1 MVVRGE
7 VKCSL
12 HVGELFT
19 MESWTKVCT
28 IIGVERS
35 AIKQELS
42 RHFTKKKKNIW
53 VERLIRK
60 TACNPHSHSSSFY
73 L

>member
-7 VKCSL
+7 VKYSL

-19 MESWTKVCT
+19 IVSWTKVCT

-35 AIKQELS
+35 AIKQEFPK
-42 RHFTKKKKNIW
+42 RFTKKKKNIW
-53 VERLIRK
+53 VERLIHK
-60 TACNPHSHSSSFY
+60 KACNLHSHSSNSY